1 MAANDLYNAEFM
13 DHVSHPDYKYQMDN
27 PTVSHEGVNPSCGD
41 ELTFSVRIEDGKI
54 AEAAFVGSG
63 CAISQASADIMS
75 DLMIDRTPE
84 EAIELCKLFGRMIR
98 GEETDE
104 AVLDQ
109 LEDANILH
117 DIAHMPARVK
127 CAELA
132 WHTLEEMLEA
142 HNSGSAAAGASTTE
156 DGAGADS
163 GSAAS
168 ADNNGA
174 AGNAS
179 AASVGNGD
187 AASAKDGE

>member
-84 EAIELCKLFGRMIR
+84 EAIELCKLFERMIR

-142 HNSGSAAAGASTTE
+142 HSSGSAAAGASTTE
-156 DGAGADS
+156 DGTESKRAEDGGESKRAEGGTES
-163 GSAAS
+163 KRAE
-168 ADNNGA
+168 
-174 AGNAS
+174 
-179 AASVGNGD
+179 
-187 AASAKDGE
+187 DGE